1 MGSGVDERDGPDMPA
16 EYKNVKLVKG
26 KQGWRIENTY

>member
-26 KQGWRIENTY
+26 KIRVMCRK

>member
-1 MGSGVDERDGPDMPA
+1 MMGSGADERDGPGMPA

-26 KQGWRIENTY
+26 KKG

>member
-1 MGSGVDERDGPDMPA
+1 MMGSGVDEKDVPGMPA

-26 KQGWRIENTY
+26 KQG